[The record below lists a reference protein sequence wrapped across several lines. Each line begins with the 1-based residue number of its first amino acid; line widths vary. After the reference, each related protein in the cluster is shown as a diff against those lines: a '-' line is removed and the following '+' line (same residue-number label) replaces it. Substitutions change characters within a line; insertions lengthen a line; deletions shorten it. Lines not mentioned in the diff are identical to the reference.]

1 MTLYVWPAILMPENQ
16 LWSPSSGGA
25 RDGGRTLGGG
35 RRMANW
41 SAGGVWRATLQ
52 NVAVTTPDEILTAQ
66 ALDALLNDGSE
77 PIAVPRRPGDQAP
90 GAGVVTYTPFSDQTT
105 FSDDTQFASAAPYG
119 AVTVAA
125 AVYATSITFTWAGD
139 ALRGGEDFSVDTPSG
154 PNMYRIA
161 RFESIAESG
170 GIYTYTAEIR
180 PPLTTALAVG
190 DSLNLVN
197 PYCTMLLTNAR
208 EFSAMLQ
215 LNRWGFF
222 NAEFVQ
228 A

>member
-90 GAGVVTYTPFSDQTT
+90 GVVAYTPFSDTAT
-105 FSDDTQFASAAPYG
+105 FGDGTEFASAAPYG
-119 AVTVAA
+119 SVTVAA
-125 AVYATSITFTWAGD
+125 SAYATSVTFTWAGD
-139 ALRGGEDFSVDTPSG
+139 ALRGGEDFSVDTDDG
-154 PNMYRIA
+154 PNLYRIA
-161 RFESIAESG
+161 RFESIAEASG
-170 GIYTYTAEIR
+170 VYTYTAEIR
-180 PPLTTALAVG
+180 PPLATALSVG
-190 DSLNLVN
+190 AALNFIA
-197 PYCTMLLTNAR
+197 PHCTMLLTNAR
-208 EFSAMLQ
+208 EFAAMLQ